1 MELADHFDGEMG
13 VHTAELFLDARADE
27 VIAFE
32 ACRDQ
37 SDEGEREVFGNL
49 VEAEVFRLAGM
60 KDAVLAHPDRG
71 GLIPPLDKAFFPKLN
86 DVFAGDTS
94 LLDIGDRFL
103 GE

>member
-1 MELADHFDGEMG
+1 
-13 VHTAELFLDARADE
+13 
-27 VIAFE
+27 
-32 ACRDQ
+32 
-37 SDEGEREVFGNL
+37 
-49 VEAEVFRLAGM
+49 AEVFRLAGM